1 MKKLYKVDQ
10 GKMICG
16 VCGGIAEYFNLDP
29 SLIRVATVVL
39 SCLGGG
45 GLIAYIIAA
54 IILPKKSELG
64 L

>member
-1 MKKLYKVDQ
+1 MKKLYKLDQ

-16 VCGGIAEYFNLDP
+16 VCGGIAEYFNIDA
-29 SLIRVATVVL
+29 SLVRIGTVIL
-39 SCLGGG
+39 GCFGGG

-54 IILPKKSELG
+54 CILPKKSDLG